1 MAVIDLSQLPAPQ
14 IVDVPDFETLLAER
28 KAEFV
33 ALHPKDEQEAVI
45 RTLEL
50 ESEPVT
56 KLLQENAYR
65 ELLLRQRINEAA
77 QAVMVAYAM
86 GGDLDQLAAN
96 YNVKRLTVTPAD
108 NDAVPPVAAVMESDE
123 ALRLRVPAAFEGLS
137 VAGPTAAYEF
147 HARSADGRVADASA
161 TSPAPAEVVLTV
173 LSREGDGTAEKDLLD
188 VVEKALNSENVRPV
202 ADRLTVRSAEIIPYR
217 VEATIFLY
225 PGPEAEPVMAA
236 AKASLQKYIAS
247 QTRLGRDIRRS
258 AIFAALHVEG
268 VQRVELAS
276 PLADVVLNKTQ
287 AASCTE
293 WSVTNGE
300 RMNSLLPSGSTSLE
314 RRLAQTCSGI
324 SDLQVP
330 LRDLWNPA
338 TCPVSFLPYLAW
350 AFSVDR
356 WDEGWTESVKRQVV
370 KDAFYIHQ
378 HKGTTSAVRRVVEPF
393 GFLIRI
399 IEWWQTG
406 EAPGTFRLDIGVQ
419 DQGITEDTYLELER
433 LISDAKPCSRHMIGM
448 SINLQT
454 SGPYWVGAASY
465 LGEEITIYPYIN
477 ETIISGGTAHE
488 GGAVHVID
496 TMRVNP

>member
-1 MAVIDLSQLPAPQ
+1 
-14 IVDVPDFETLLAER
+14 
-28 KAEFV
+28 
-33 ALHPKDEQEAVI
+33 
-45 RTLEL
+45 
-50 ESEPVT
+50 
-56 KLLQENAYR
+56 
-65 ELLLRQRINEAA
+65 
-77 QAVMVAYAM
+77 
-86 GGDLDQLAAN
+86 
-96 YNVKRLTVTPAD
+96 
-108 NDAVPPVAAVMESDE
+108 
-123 ALRLRVPAAFEGLS
+123 
-137 VAGPTAAYEF
+137 
-147 HARSADGRVADASA
+147 
-161 TSPAPAEVVLTV
+161 
-173 LSREGDGTAEKDLLD
+173 
-188 VVEKALNSENVRPV
+188 
-202 ADRLTVRSAEIIPYR
+202 
-217 VEATIFLY
+217 
-225 PGPEAEPVMAA
+225 
-236 AKASLQKYIAS
+236 
-247 QTRLGRDIRRS
+247 
-258 AIFAALHVEG
+258 
-268 VQRVELAS
+268 
-276 PLADVVLNKTQ
+276 
-287 AASCTE
+287 
-293 WSVTNGE
+293 
-300 RMNSLLPSGSTSLE
+300 MNSLLPPGSTPLE

-330 LRDLWNPA
+330 LRDLWNAA

-454 SGPYWVGAASY
+454 SGPHWVGAASY